1 MQEPASGSIA
11 SFGAY
16 MLVISFSVL
25 PVKNPLQ
32 QVLIAA
38 GIMIFFATLGFSA
51 PGGSIYFFLFA
62 ILAALAQGLAELR
75 GGNLRLPVS
84 LAALVFFWRTGNHPL
99 KRLVSIFFPLV
110 LVACGLSPLF

>member
-1 MQEPASGSIA
+1 MVIKKTHSPGIRHKVSAIPLTLTMLFPWIVSLFMQEPASGSIA

-75 GGNLRLPVS
+75 GGNLRLPG
-84 LAALVFFWRTGNHPL
+84 F
-99 KRLVSIFFPLV
+99 
-110 LVACGLSPLF
+110 C